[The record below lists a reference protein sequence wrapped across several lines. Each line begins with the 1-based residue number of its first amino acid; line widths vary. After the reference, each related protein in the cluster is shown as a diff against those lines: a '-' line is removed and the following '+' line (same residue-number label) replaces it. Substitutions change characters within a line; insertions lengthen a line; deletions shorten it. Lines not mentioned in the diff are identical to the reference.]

1 MKLAEL
7 ATDKH
12 PLLIFDGVCNLCE
25 WLVIFIV
32 KRDKRSKFRF
42 VAAQSELGQQIQQR
56 NDIDAIRDSSMI
68 LLKDGQIFTRSD
80 AAIEIAK
87 ELDGPWT
94 LLRVLAIFPR
104 SLRDLVYTW
113 IGNNRYKWFGF
124 KNQCLLPTEELA
136 SRFIG

>member
-1 MKLAEL
+1 MNLTEL

-12 PLLIFDGVCNLCE
+12 PVLIFDGVCNLCE

-32 KRDKRSKFRF
+32 KRDKEAKFRF
-42 VAAQSELGQQIQQR
+42 VPAQSELGQQIQQR
-56 NDIDAIRDSSMI
+56 NGVDAVRNSTMI

-87 ELDGPWT
+87 DLDSPWT
-94 LLRVLAIFPR
+94 LLRVLAIFPK
-104 SLRDLVYTW
+104 SLRDSVYTW

-124 KNQCLLPTEELA
+124 KNQCLLPTKELA